1 MGVVSDASEFD
12 VEPTLTRAEEQKKF
26 GIVGVW
32 ERAHLLS
39 GSLHVQ
45 SSPDS
50 GTEMIAVI
58 PYRRADK

>member
-1 MGVVSDASEFD
+1 MGVVGDASEFD
-12 VEPTLTRAEEQKKF
+12 IEPTLTKAQEQEKF
-26 GIVGVW
+26 GIVGMW
-32 ERAHLLS
+32 ERALQLS

-50 GTEMIAVI
+50 GTEMIADI